1 MQAVFK
7 LSASTTYGRKERIVA
22 DVQISAGIK
31 LLAQLY
37 IHIHVEHNF
46 LLEYK
51 NLMIHCLCIGTC
63 ILL

>member
-1 MQAVFK
+1 MDLWNKIMQAVFK
-7 LSASTTYGRKERIVA
+7 LSACASTHGRKERIVA

-31 LLAQLY
+31 LLTQLY

-51 NLMIHCLCIGTC
+51 
-63 ILL
+63 